1 MRTFK
6 FILPFEIIVD
16 KRRRRILIL
25 ALFYKAI
32 PDHTTASTPV
42 WDYPTLKPF
51 FITAQSLSTLTV
63 AVNIQFLRLLTAFL
77 SPNFVYGNRMSGEAH
92 TKDVRKLKTSVDLF
106 EGCATG
112 GCFALSLRVRNE

>member
-63 AVNIQFLRLLTAFL
+63 AVNIQLLNQRQEFSLKRWNVQFWAILNKKSRSAAQVF
-77 SPNFVYGNRMSGEAH
+77 RIHCAAH
-92 TKDVRKLKTSVDLF
+92 S
-106 EGCATG
+106 
-112 GCFALSLRVRNE
+112 